1 MQKFEIKNRWDGTII
16 YQDEAESFKALVQSA
31 VKSRADL
38 SGANLFW
45 ANLSGA
51 NLSGAN
57 LSGANLYGANL
68 SGADLS
74 GANLFWADLSGA
86 NLSRANLSGANLY
99 GANLSGANLY
109 GANLS
114 GADLY
119 GFYSFGPGGS
129 RKSYT
134 WARWEPEGYMVHCG
148 CKMLTLKDFAKA
160 VKEIHKKT
168 YYAKW
173 YLAHVEIMQM
183 IADESEDGFRK
194 AQKEQEATKPQAR
207 EDKP

>member
-51 NLSGAN
+51 NLS
-57 LSGANLYGANL
+57 
-68 SGADLS
+68 
-74 GANLFWADLSGA
+74 
-86 NLSRANLSGANLY
+86 